1 MEGSSTWGQNNLK
14 FKSRP
19 VSYLRWKSEDEMTDS
34 IKGSKGRQCDKVQ
47 SGDGRNNSNRITIV
61 LTVFPTDLTG
71 MKPKSAPGWEA
82 DVGRELKRVFK
93 QPSIW
98 GNKRKWRALESKGVN
113 RDVAGETCAISHEKN
128 NKDLNNPML
137 PFSAGSTQAPPR
149 CRNDGHGDADS
160 TRGHASLSSIFCDDR
175 THSLLLSL
183 GQRDHVRPWQHHS
196 ERLQLQPQ
204 STHRFINIFWSR
216 LLIACS

>member
-19 VSYLRWKSEDEMTDS
+19 VSYLRRKSEDEMTDS

-98 GNKRKWRALESKGVN
+98 GNKRKWRALESKGSIGMSRGKRVQFLM
-113 RDVAGETCAISHEKN
+113 RKIIKTSTTQCCHSQLGAHTHLHAAGMTGTATQATRAGTRASRPSSATIAHTVSVSRWDKGITCA
-128 NKDLNNPML
+128 P
-137 PFSAGSTQAPPR
+137 
-149 CRNDGHGDADS
+149 DS
-160 TRGHASLSSIFCDDR
+160 TTLNVFNSN
-175 THSLLLSL
+175 
-183 GQRDHVRPWQHHS
+183 
-196 ERLQLQPQ
+196 
-204 STHRFINIFWSR
+204 HRA
-216 LLIACS
+216 LIAL

>member
-1 MEGSSTWGQNNLK
+1 
-14 FKSRP
+14 
-19 VSYLRWKSEDEMTDS
+19 
-34 IKGSKGRQCDKVQ
+34 
-47 SGDGRNNSNRITIV
+47 
-61 LTVFPTDLTG
+61 

-98 GNKRKWRALESKGVN
+98 GNKRKWRALESKGSIGMSRGKRVQFLMRKIIKTSTTQCCHSQLGAN
-113 RDVAGETCAISHEKN
+113 THLHAAGMTGTA
-128 NKDLNNPML
+128 
-137 PFSAGSTQAPPR
+137 TQAAR
-149 CRNDGHGDADS
+149 AG
-160 TRGHASLSSIFCDDR
+160 TRASRPSSATIAH
-175 THSLLLSL
+175 TVSSLSL

-196 ERLQLQPQ
+196 VLQPQ